1 LSGSWFDKVLD
12 FFGISEQE
20 ELDAAQDVFE
30 EELPGRKRA
39 PVVSI
44 HTSPEVKIMVVY
56 PDSFDDAEKLSGYL
70 KSRKPVVVNFTG
82 VSREVAQRILDFLSG
97 TVYALN
103 GSMQKI
109 SQEAFLF
116 APNNI
121 TVATDNFGSDLKEQ
135 FLMRLEQ
142 GGVKDL

>member
-1 LSGSWFDKVLD
+1 MSRGWFDKVLD
-12 FFGISEQE
+12 FFGVSEEE
-20 ELDAAQDVFE
+20 ELDGAQNIFE

-70 KSRKPVVVNFTG
+70 KSRKPVVVNFASI
-82 VSREVAQRILDFLSG
+82 SRDVAQRILDFLSG

-116 APNNI
+116 VPDNI
-121 TVATDNFGSDLKEQ
+121 TVCADSSGNDLKQQ
-135 FLMRLEQ
+135 FLKKLDQ
-142 GGVKDL
+142 GGVKDQ